1 MIENNKFYL
10 NDLKNIVFFGYSEKF
25 EELLDINKKL
35 KLNSFI
41 ITDPNQ
47 SKLIKKK
54 IDFKKFKKF
63 DDKLKSY
70 LKRKCDIKKTLF
82 ISLGARFIFKKDQID
97 FLHKNLIN
105 FHGNRLP
112 YDAGGGGFSW
122 KILREDR
129 IDNQLVHVVDES
141 IDRGP
146 IIHNDTS
153 IFPSYCKI
161 PIDYEKY
168 RLKQFLK
175 FYKSFLSKILKKK
188 KFILKNQLDYLGRY
202 NPRLNTYKDAL
213 IDWNI
218 SSYDLI
224 NFINAFD
231 EPYIGASTYI
241 NNGKFGRV
249 FLKSAHLH
257 GGDSSNHPHM
267 TGIVTRKDKKWLV
280 ISTSGKHM
288 LLIEKVLN
296 KNGKNIISKIKLG
309 DRFYT
314 NKSEINKSRSIKT
327 KYI

>member
-1 MIENNKFYL
+1 M
-10 NDLKNIVFFGYSEKF
+10 
-25 EELLDINKKL
+25 
-35 KLNSFI
+35 
-41 ITDPNQ
+41 
-47 SKLIKKK
+47 
-54 IDFKKFKKF
+54 
-63 DDKLKSY
+63 
-70 LKRKCDIKKTLF
+70 
-82 ISLGARFIFKKDQID
+82 DQ
-97 FLHKNLIN
+97 
-105 FHGNRLP
+105 
-112 YDAGGGGFSW
+112 
-122 KILREDR
+122 
-129 IDNQLVHVVDES
+129 S

-153 IFPSYCKI
+153 IFPNYCKI

-175 FYKSFLSKILKKK
+175 FYKSFLLKILKKK
-188 KFILKNQLDYLGRY
+188 KFILRNQLDYIGRY

-257 GGDSSNHPHM
+257 GGDSSNHPYM

-280 ISTSGKHM
+280 VSTSGKHM

>member
-1 MIENNKFYL
+1 M
-10 NDLKNIVFFGYSEKF
+10 
-25 EELLDINKKL
+25 
-35 KLNSFI
+35 
-41 ITDPNQ
+41 
-47 SKLIKKK
+47 
-54 IDFKKFKKF
+54 
-63 DDKLKSY
+63 
-70 LKRKCDIKKTLF
+70 
-82 ISLGARFIFKKDQID
+82 
-97 FLHKNLIN
+97 
-105 FHGNRLP
+105 
-112 YDAGGGGFSW
+112 
-122 KILREDR
+122 
-129 IDNQLVHVVDES
+129 
-141 IDRGP
+141 
-146 IIHNDTS
+146 
-153 IFPSYCKI
+153 
-161 PIDYEKY
+161 
-168 RLKQFLK
+168 
-175 FYKSFLSKILKKK
+175 
-188 KFILKNQLDYLGRY
+188 
-202 NPRLNTYKDAL
+202 

-257 GGDSSNHPHM
+257 GGDSSNHPYM